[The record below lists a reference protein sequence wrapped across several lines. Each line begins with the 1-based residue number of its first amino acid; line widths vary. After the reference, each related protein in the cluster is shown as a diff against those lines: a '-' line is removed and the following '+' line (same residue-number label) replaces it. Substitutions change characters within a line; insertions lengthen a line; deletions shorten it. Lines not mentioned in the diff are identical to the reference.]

1 MLARHVNI
9 REVKQMKA
17 IKVSQATI
25 DSIMVP
31 LKGGGVRDP
40 TTTYKGRNKFA
51 QMDLVQLGD

>member
-1 MLARHVNI
+1 
-9 REVKQMKA
+9 MKA

-51 QMDLVQLGD
+51 QMDLIQAGD

>member
-1 MLARHVNI
+1 
-9 REVKQMKA
+9 MKA
-17 IKVSQATI
+17 IKVDQAVI

-40 TTTYKGRNKFA
+40 TATYKGRNKFA

>member
-1 MLARHVNI
+1 
-9 REVKQMKA
+9 MKA

-40 TTTYKGRNKFA
+40 TVSYRGRNKFA

>member
-40 TTTYKGRNKFA
+40 TVSYKGRNKFA